1 MYVQRYGAGTF
12 HDPLVEVG
20 KYIESYED
28 IAKYL
33 PDETQQVEII
43 SGALTV
49 EQVARDMAEA
59 LPEARRV
66 HEEALNYARKFIED
80 VRQGKTVAVE
90 EAAPIVGEVIDSL
103 TANEPAA
110 LTLAFLKR
118 YDEYT
123 YT

>member
-1 MYVQRYGAGTF
+1 M
-12 HDPLVEVG
+12 VEVG

-28 IAKYL
+28 ISKYL
-33 PDETQQVEII
+33 PDDTEKVEII
-43 SGALTV
+43 TGKVLPNMGFTCEKGAMTA
-49 EQVARDMAEA
+49 EDAARNMADA

-66 HEEALNYARKFIED
+66 HEEALDYARKFIED
-80 VRQGKTVAVE
+80 VRKGKTVAVE

-103 TANEPAA
+103 TTNEPAA

-123 YT
+123 YS